1 MLGPAD
7 GEGGGGEGLGGGAG
21 VGQFFR
27 CDVAHCPVVRPV
39 GGNGTGFYE
48 NGSPHRQRDG

>member
-7 GEGGGGEGLGGGAG
+7 GEGGLGGGG